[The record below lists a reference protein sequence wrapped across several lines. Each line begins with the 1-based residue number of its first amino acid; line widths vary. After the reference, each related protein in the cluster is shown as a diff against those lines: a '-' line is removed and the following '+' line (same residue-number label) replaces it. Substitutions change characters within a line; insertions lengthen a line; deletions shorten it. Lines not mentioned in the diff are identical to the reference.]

1 MCRKRAG
8 GISLKIGV
16 ISDTHMQNNYIKKAL
31 VLLKDCDFIIHLGDN
46 IGDAREIAK
55 YFSKTIISVKGNCD
69 YAENTPS
76 EKIEIIGNKK
86 IFITHGHN
94 YNVKATLINLKYKA
108 MEVGADIVLFGHTHV
123 ATTLF
128 EEGIW
133 FINPGSAGM
142 ARNGKNSV
150 AIIEIT
156 DKNIIPSIKL
166 I

>member
-1 MCRKRAG
+1 M
-8 GISLKIGV
+8 LVGV
-16 ISDTHMQNNYIKKAL
+16 ISDTHMQNEYIKRAL
-31 VLLKDCDFIIHLGDN
+31 NHLKECDFIIHLGDN
-46 IGDAREIAK
+46 TRDVNEIQK
-55 YFSKTIISVKGNCD
+55 YYSGKIISVKGNCD
-69 YAENTPS
+69 YSKNILT
-76 EKIEIIGNKK
+76 EKIEVIGNKK

-94 YNVKATLINLKYKA
+94 YNVKATLVNLKYKA
-108 MEVGADIVLFGHTHV
+108 MEVGADIALFGHTHI

-150 AIIEIT
+150 AIIEIR
-156 DKNIIPSIKL
+156 DEKIIPSIKL